1 MPLVEDA
8 FFLDPNF
15 QGSLQKQI
23 QQIIASAILAGRLHP
38 GDKLPSS
45 RKLAAHLGISRIT
58 VTLAYNELVSDDY
71 ITSATR
77 SGFFVSETAPTV
89 PLQPIRGA
97 MVEDKVDWDKA
108 VQRDFTGGKYV
119 HKPENWRS
127 YPYPFI
133 YGQPDSTLFNQA
145 SWRLCALQALGKKE
159 FDSLTSDYAERDDP
173 ELINFIARNS
183 LPRRGILAKPEQ
195 ILVTVG
201 AQNALWMV
209 AQILLNQDRA
219 AAFEDPGYYSLRE
232 ILRYT
237 GCTQYPVKIDDDGL
251 PPDQLPDDFDVLFT
265 TPSHQCPTTTTMPM
279 ARRHELLRL
288 AREKNFIIVEDDYE
302 FEMSFLKSPSPAL
315 KSLDEDGRVIYTGS
329 FSKSLFPGLRL
340 GYMVASE
347 PFIRQA
353 RALRSAVLR
362 HPPGHIQRTT
372 AYFLGL
378 GHYDAM
384 IKRMRSVFQERRTVM
399 DKALK
404 GTSMVIAGS
413 ASFGASSFWVEA
425 PLGIDTEVLAERL
438 KEKGVLIEAGA
449 PFFAEADAP
458 KNFFRLAY
466 SSISSK
472 QIPEGIKRIE
482 QAISEL
488 QSGYKST

>member
-1 MPLVEDA
+1 MALVEDA

-23 QQIIASAILAGRLHP
+23 QQIVASAILAGRLNP
-38 GDKLPSS
+38 GEKLPSS

-58 VTLAYNELVSDDY
+58 VTLAYNELMSDDY
-71 ITSATR
+71 ITSSTR
-77 SGFFVSETAPTV
+77 SGFYVSETAPV
-89 PLQPIRGA
+89 APLQPLSGA
-97 MVEDKVDWDKA
+97 IVEDKVNWAEA
-108 VQRDFTGGKYV
+108 VQQDFTGGKSV
-119 HKPENWRS
+119 HKPRNWRD

-133 YGQPDSTLFNQA
+133 HGQPDINLFNQS

-173 ELINFIARNS
+173 ELINFIARNT

-195 ILVTVG
+195 ILVTLG
-201 AQNALWMV
+201 AQNALWMA
-209 AQILLNQDRA
+209 AQILLNANRS

-232 ILRYT
+232 ILRYV
-237 GCTQYPVKIDDDGL
+237 GCKQLPVEIDDDGL
-251 PPDQLPDDFDVLFT
+251 PPDRLPENIDVLFT

-288 AREKNFIIVEDDYE
+288 ARENNFIIVEDDYE
-302 FEMSFLKSPSPAL
+302 FEMSFLKAPSPAL

-362 HPPGHIQRTT
+362 HPPGHVQRTT

-384 IKRMRSVFQERRTVM
+384 IKRMRNVFHKRRNVM
-399 DKALK
+399 DEALK

-413 ASFGASSFWVEA
+413 ASFGASSYWVEA
-425 PLGIDTEVLAERL
+425 PESIDTEVLAATL
-438 KEKGVLIEAGA
+438 KTQGVLIEAGA
-449 PFFAEADAP
+449 PFFQSDNAP

-466 SSISSK
+466 SSIPSEK
-472 QIPEGIKRIE
+472 IPEGVRRID
-482 QAISEL
+482 QAIVEM
-488 QSGYKST
+488 QTGYNST

>member
-1 MPLVEDA
+1 MALVEDA
-8 FFLDPNF
+8 FFLDPSF

-23 QQIIASAILAGRLHP
+23 QQIVASAILAGRLHP
-38 GDKLPSS
+38 GEKLPSS

-71 ITSATR
+71 ITSANR
-77 SGFFVSETAPTV
+77 SGFYVSETAPSA

-97 MVEDKVDWDKA
+97 MVADNVDWSQA
-108 VQRDFTGGKYV
+108 VQQDFTGGKHV

-133 YGQPDSTLFNQA
+133 YGQPDATLFNQA

-209 AQILLNQDRA
+209 AQILLNQNRA

-237 GCTQYPVKIDDDGL
+237 GCTQYPIKIDDDGL
-251 PPDQLPDDFDVLFT
+251 PPDNLPDNFDVLFT

-302 FEMSFLKSPSPAL
+302 FEMSFIKSPSPAL

-384 IKRMRSVFQERRTVM
+384 IKRMRKVFQKRRTVM
-399 DKALK
+399 DEALK

-413 ASFGASSFWVEA
+413 ASFGASSYWVEA
-425 PLGIDTEVLAERL
+425 PADIDTERLAENL
-438 KEKGVLIEAGA
+438 KTQGVLIEAGA
-449 PFFAEADAP
+449 PFFESADAP

-466 SSISSK
+466 SSIPSEK
-472 QIPEGIKRIE
+472 IPEGIRRIE
-482 QAISEL
+482 QAILEM
-488 QSGYKST
+488 QTGYNST